1 MEGRLELVGLGLRAS
16 FLAES
21 RNRTRA
27 WGAASTRIAA
37 ATLLAGRLPLL
48 AIAAIVAIAVSVDA
62 RWRGTFAVTAADAAL
77 LASMTPAFAGVAQG
91 LHGMA
96 QAERW
101 VRVVARVIGGARSSA
116 PGGSPPPV
124 LPGSIAF
131 DRVSFRYDGSPGPT
145 NALHDVSFAWEKG
158 DGILAL
164 AGANGSGKSTCLR
177 LLLALG
183 KPQAGSVRVGGHD
196 VFELDADAWRSR
208 IAFLPQRP
216 YLPQRSDVRTAVH
229 LLAPGASDARIED
242 ALERVGLF
250 SALKRANSEPL
261 DVRVDT
267 LSAGQRQRV
276 ALARFLCRDASLLVL
291 DEPDANLDREG
302 IARVG
307 DILRELSRD
316 HMIAFAAHTPEL
328 IAIAGRIVALDAGR
342 VVSQ

>member
-1 MEGRLELVGLGLRAS
+1 
-16 FLAES
+16 
-21 RNRTRA
+21 
-27 WGAASTRIAA
+27 
-37 ATLLAGRLPLL
+37 
-48 AIAAIVAIAVSVDA
+48 
-62 RWRGTFAVTAADAAL
+62 
-77 LASMTPAFAGVAQG
+77 
-91 LHGMA
+91 
-96 QAERW
+96 
-101 VRVVARVIGGARSSA
+101 
-116 PGGSPPPV
+116 V
-124 LPGSIAF
+124 LPGAIAF
-131 DRVSFRYDGSPGPT
+131 DRVSFRYDVSPGPT
-145 NALHDVSFAWEKG
+145 EALHEVSFAWEKR
-158 DGILAL
+158 DGILAV

-183 KPQAGSVRVGGHD
+183 KPHAGAVRVGGVD
-196 VFELDADAWRSR
+196 VLELDGDAWRSR

-229 LLAPGASDARIED
+229 LLAPGASDARIEN

-276 ALARFLCRDASLLVL
+276 ALARFLCRDASLLLL

-328 IAIAGRIVALDAGR
+328 VAIAGRTVTLDAGR
-342 VVSQ
+342 VVSSHGGP